1 MEKTIILI
9 TGANQGLGL
18 EVAKRL
24 STTGQDL
31 HIIIAGRSMPK
42 ITAAVES
49 LEPIKVSDIHRLV
62 SILSH
67 TYTSPQDSTNT
78 LQGLQLDVTVDTSIK
93 AAVQKMETDHGRL
106 DVLMNNAGIA
116 SPAQECS
123 LRDSYA
129 NVFDTNVFGPAVL
142 TDACIPLLKKSPN
155 PRIVFMSS
163 GLGSISDTLDPKYEF
178 YGIENPAYKASKA
191 ALNMLTAHYAVKY
204 GKESFQVNT
213 CDPGFRK
220 TNLNRHAAMA
230 GDAAEGAINACRL
243 IMLGKEGENGT
254 FSDLKGLLRW

>member
-49 LEPIKVSDIHRLV
+49 LEPIK
-62 SILSH
+62 
-67 TYTSPQDSTNT
+67 DSTNT